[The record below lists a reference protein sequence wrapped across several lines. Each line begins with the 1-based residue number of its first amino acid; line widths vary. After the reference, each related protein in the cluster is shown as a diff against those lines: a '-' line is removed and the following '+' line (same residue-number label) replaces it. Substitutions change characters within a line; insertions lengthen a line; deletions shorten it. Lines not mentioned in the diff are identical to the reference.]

1 MDARVSVEEARS
13 IITRFNNKGS
23 SSDRANH
30 NNHDNNPDTKLR
42 MWYPCE
48 TMQQDAMR
56 VMEKGKGVIAVTEE
70 NKVEALENKMS
81 TYEPVITLSTRNDWA
96 QEEHCSLWSAV
107 NERVSVQEPRSII
120 TWFNNKESSSDGAN
134 QNIYNKK
141 PDTKLCMWYPCETM
155 QQDVMEKGKGVI
167 AMTEENKV
175 EALENNMS
183 THQPVIAPSA
193 RNYSTQEE
201 HWFQTTHIST
211 SRGMLTTGTEK
222 IYQGLSALT
231 LLRTLV
237 WVILSPL
244 SMLLLPLVT
253 HVPPARCSLPRRGC
267 HVRSERLALALL
279 PDRTTLVK
287 APVPPS
293 FSPLSPSVVHG
304 VVWRSLHDMHRGT
317 CTISNVLGSQTM
329 EEASHTQEGL
339 AVLWDGKD
347 SSYSLIEDKAKGAR
361 AHGLAV
367 EDRMKMGSVGDQ
379 AGSCQEVSLDHVL
392 GGPLCLCGKSG
403 TPSCTLTLFC
413 PKVAQFLGLVR
424 SLWYAMNA
432 RVGVEEPGSII
443 TGFNN
448 KESSPVDE
456 NISKYNNKPDTE
468 LRMQYHCESMQQE
481 GTRVME
487 ESKDVIAMSEDNNVE
502 VLENEM
508 SIRQPVIAPSA
519 RIYWTKEEHWN
530 FLDGLSFY
538 GRGKWKEISKD
549 FVTTKTP
556 VQVSSHAHKYFKRL
570 ERKNLRRRYSINDLG
585 LEIAEPWIMGNSSSA

>member
-1 MDARVSVEEARS
+1 FTSVTPPNSLWSAMDARVSVEEARS

-42 MWYPCE
+42 
-48 TMQQDAMR
+48 
-56 VMEKGKGVIAVTEE
+56 
-70 NKVEALENKMS
+70 
-81 TYEPVITLSTRNDWA
+81 
-96 QEEHCSLWSAV
+96 
-107 NERVSVQEPRSII
+107 
-120 TWFNNKESSSDGAN
+120 
-134 QNIYNKK
+134 
-141 PDTKLCMWYPCETM
+141 MWYPCETM

-201 HWFQTTHIST
+201 HW
-211 SRGMLTTGTEK
+211 
-222 IYQGLSALT
+222 
-231 LLRTLV
+231 
-237 WVILSPL
+237 
-244 SMLLLPLVT
+244 
-253 HVPPARCSLPRRGC
+253 
-267 HVRSERLALALL
+267 
-279 PDRTTLVK
+279 
-287 APVPPS
+287 
-293 FSPLSPSVVHG
+293 
-304 VVWRSLHDMHRGT
+304 
-317 CTISNVLGSQTM
+317 
-329 EEASHTQEGL
+329 
-339 AVLWDGKD
+339 
-347 SSYSLIEDKAKGAR
+347 
-361 AHGLAV
+361 
-367 EDRMKMGSVGDQ
+367 
-379 AGSCQEVSLDHVL
+379 
-392 GGPLCLCGKSG
+392 
-403 TPSCTLTLFC
+403 
-413 PKVAQFLGLVR
+413 